1 MLIGVLS
8 DTHGRLDP
16 AVEEFFAGVERIFH
30 AGDVGDESILSRLSV
45 IAPLT
50 AVRGNCDDAPWGLA
64 LPLVASEVLAGVR
77 VVVVHDRVM
86 LDVYAKPELR
96 EAMSSGVGVLIHGHT
111 HVAEASREQDTLCLN
126 PGSASLPHY
135 ELPRSVAL
143 LRIDEGDCS
152 VEIRGLGHD
161 LLL

>member
-1 MLIGVLS
+1 MLIGVVS

-16 AVEEFFAGVERIFH
+16 AVEELFAGVEHIFH
-30 AGDVGDESILSRLSV
+30 AGDVGDEAILARLGAM
-45 IAPLT
+45 APLT
-50 AVRGNCDDAPWGLA
+50 VVRGNCDDASWGLA
-64 LPLVASEVLAGVR
+64 LPGVASEVLEGVR

-86 LDVYAKPELR
+86 LDIYASPELR
-96 EAMSSGVGVLIHGHT
+96 EAMSKGIGVLIHGHT
-111 HVAEASREQDTLCLN
+111 HVAEANREDGTFCLN

-143 LRIDEGDCS
+143 LRISGGACTA
-152 VEIRGLGHD
+152 EIRGLGHD